1 MQKCYKNSNGVYDKP
16 GREKFFRGR
25 EKVQDMNSDSEEDI
39 LVDDWLTSKQ
49 DFLDTSDE
57 ELNDDLLRSDDEN
70 ETMSSSKPK
79 HQAIALPHVVCE
91 TSHPAKDQAIC
102 PKEEHTEVD
111 HGEVLDI
118 EINAPSGDEFQ
129 EPGDYGVHQQAS
141 VKVDV
146 KDDVKLVS
154 SLHKESKKGVSEF
167 RAGLSLQPTSHHLI
181 PSSRGQPDPEEP
193 RIRPCRSPEPAFP
206 GQHMFD
212 QQHCASVLDTN
223 PLLAGPAPMGSIQ
236 PGGNESDPWR
246 PSPALQEPSDLS
258 KPGTPHRGHC
268 SLQKHPSAPSGCR
281 FNAPSGQSQVTQK
294 PAVLV
299 RAVARMVQN
308 AKPMAVARGMPIT
321 ARQPAC
327 AKSTIT
333 AKTPPAPGTV
343 GRNVGQKVKVE
354 PQTPRATQ
362 KHPAKPLNM
371 TNDKEREEYIL
382 YMQKLEEQMHLR
394 RQVIKHK
401 ERMRSLRAANKR
413 RLRLEH
419 FQTDLS
425 TAHCWNN
432 NQNQQKPP
440 CFLSSYPTNAMPQQ
454 HFYNPHDCLVLQCH
468 PQLHPRP
475 PQQQMYQ
482 ILVPAFQPPCHQ
494 ALSAQGTPAEVQ
506 YNQACHSGTGR
517 VVLQKM
523 EQFADHMSLQYSID
537 EARFA
542 GLQDVQPGRKR
553 MIEQRISDGPV
564 PAKSK
569 VVQYFTTSSRIGS
582 SSSDFKPAMSEE
594 AKSVTE
600 TNRRTVTLIQES
612 SPLSF
617 LQHGLKLT
625 CPIQNKV
632 AISGNEHSAFIP
644 LGSGLKTQSV
654 TAQTSF
660 IVRLN
665 H

>member
-1 MQKCYKNSNGVYDKP
+1 
-16 GREKFFRGR
+16 
-25 EKVQDMNSDSEEDI
+25 
-39 LVDDWLTSKQ
+39 
-49 DFLDTSDE
+49 
-57 ELNDDLLRSDDEN
+57 
-70 ETMSSSKPK
+70 
-79 HQAIALPHVVCE
+79 
-91 TSHPAKDQAIC
+91 
-102 PKEEHTEVD
+102 
-111 HGEVLDI
+111 
-118 EINAPSGDEFQ
+118 
-129 EPGDYGVHQQAS
+129 
-141 VKVDV
+141 
-146 KDDVKLVS
+146 
-154 SLHKESKKGVSEF
+154 
-167 RAGLSLQPTSHHLI
+167 
-181 PSSRGQPDPEEP
+181 
-193 RIRPCRSPEPAFP
+193 
-206 GQHMFD
+206 MFD

-281 FNAPSGQSQVTQK
+281 FNAPSGQSQK

-494 ALSAQGTPAEVQ
+494 ALSAQGTPAE
-506 YNQACHSGTGR
+506 
-517 VVLQKM
+517 
-523 EQFADHMSLQYSID
+523 
-537 EARFA
+537 
-542 GLQDVQPGRKR
+542 DVQPGRKR